1 MISIATGKPRSPRP
15 DAFLSIPLG
24 RRIEETDVNEK
35 PWHRL
40 TAAQALTVLESKPEG
55 LSQAEAARRLSSDG
69 ENVLEETGGKSPGS
83 ILLRQFTD
91 LMIVILLIAA
101 AIAGSMGDAT
111 DTAMILVIVVLNA
124 ALGFSQE
131 YRAERALSALKKL
144 EQPQVVVR
152 REGVYRQI
160 PSRELVP
167 GDIIGVEAGQKV
179 PADGRLIEAVQ
190 LKIDES
196 QLTGESAPVGKEFQP
211 LHPVEIPLGD
221 QTNRIFMGTAVMTG
235 RGSAV
240 VTETGMRTELGK
252 IASLLQTVE
261 DRKTPLQRR
270 LASMGKRLAAAALV
284 MTAVIFVAGLLRGE
298 TIETMLLTAI
308 SLAVAVIPEGLPA
321 MVTIV
326 LALGAQRMVR
336 RNALIRKLPAVETL
350 GSVTTICADKT
361 GTLTQNV
368 MSVEVIC
375 IDGRRVQ
382 VSGSGYRPEGH
393 LYEKGKRFDPLTDQP
408 LLQLLRAAVLCSNAR
423 LELRGREWTVL
434 GDPTE
439 GALLTVAGKAGLW
452 KEMLER
458 RYPRIAEIPF
468 DSSRK
473 MMTTL
478 HRDMEEKYW
487 VFSKGGLEE
496 ILRRSAFII
505 QGEERIP
512 LSNRHREEIG
522 RMHRELAGAGLR
534 LLASGM
540 REFKNRI
547 DPPDLQGIEEE
558 LIFLGLFGII
568 DPLRPEAAAAV
579 HRCRAAGIRPVL
591 ITGDHRITAEAIGA
605 QLGIKESAEQIV
617 TGEELAR
624 LTPEALE
631 PMVKKISIYAR
642 VSPEHKVKIVEALKR
657 RGEIVAMT
665 GDGVNDAPALRA
677 ADIGVAMGQS
687 GTDVA
692 REASEMI
699 LLDDNFA
706 TIVSAVEEGR
716 IIYDNIRK
724 FTRYIL
730 STNSGEILIML
741 FAIFF
746 ALPLPLIPIQ
756 ILWTNLVTDGLPAL
770 ALGLEPPERSVMQR
784 PPRPPGESL
793 FAGGLGLHIVW
804 VGLLMALGT
813 VALFAWAVQ
822 TRDLAHGRTIAFLTL
837 MLFQMFHV
845 LAIRSERDP
854 LWRIGLL
861 SNPYLLGAAVL
872 TLSLQ
877 FAITYLP
884 PLQKLFQTTALTAG
898 ELFACIAV
906 ASTVYFAVEGE
917 KWLLAQTKGGNR

>member
-1 MISIATGKPRSPRP
+1 M
-15 DAFLSIPLG
+15 
-24 RRIEETDVNEK
+24 NEK
-35 PWHRL
+35 PWHQL
-40 TAAQALTVLESKPEG
+40 TAAQTLTVLESAPEG
-55 LSQAEAARRLSSDG
+55 LSHAEAARRLSDYG
-69 ENVLEETGGKSPGS
+69 QNTLKETEGKSPWS
-83 ILLRQFTD
+83 ILFRQFTD
-91 LMIVILLIAA
+91 VMILILLIAA
-101 AIAGSMGDAT
+101 AISWWIGEFT
-111 DTAMILVIVVLNA
+111 DTAMILVIVLLNA

-152 REGVYRQI
+152 REGAYLQI
-160 PSRELVP
+160 PSRDLVP
-167 GDIIGVEAGQKV
+167 GDIVAVEAGQKV
-179 PADGRLIEAVQ
+179 PADGRLIETVQ
-190 LKIDES
+190 LKVDES
-196 QLTGESAPVGKEFQP
+196 QLTGESVPVGKELKP
-211 LHPVEIPLGD
+211 LNQREVPLGD
-221 QTNRIFMGTAVMTG
+221 QINRIFMGTAVMTG
-235 RGSAV
+235 HGSAV
-240 VTETGMRTELGK
+240 ITETGMRTELGK

-270 LASMGKRLAAAALV
+270 LASMGKRLAAAALIV
-284 MTAVIFVAGLLRGE
+284 TAVIFVAGLLRGE
-298 TIETMLLTAI
+298 PIETMLLTAI
-308 SLAVAVIPEGLPA
+308 SLAVAAIPEGLPA

-350 GSVTTICADKT
+350 GSVTTICTDKT

-368 MSVEVIC
+368 MSVEAIYV
-375 IDGRRVQ
+375 DGRRVQ

-393 LYEKGKRFDPLTDQP
+393 LYKKGKMFDPLTDQP
-408 LLQLLRAAVLCSNAR
+408 LLHLLRAAVLCSNAR

-439 GALLTVAGKAGLW
+439 GALLAVGAKAGLW
-452 KEMLER
+452 KETLER

-478 HRDMEEKYW
+478 HEDLEEKRW
-487 VFSKGGLEE
+487 VFTKGGLEE
-496 ILRRSAFII
+496 VLRRSAFII
-505 QGEERIP
+505 QDEKP
-512 LSNRHREEIG
+512 VSLSDHHREEIA
-522 RMHRELAGAGLR
+522 RIHQELAGAGLR
-534 LLASGM
+534 LLACGM
-540 REFKNRI
+540 REVKNRI
-547 DPPDLQGIEEE
+547 DIDPSDLRGVEEE
-558 LIFLGLFGII
+558 LTFLGLFGMI
-568 DPLRPEAAAAV
+568 DPLRPEAAEAV
-579 HRCRAAGIRPVL
+579 HRCRAAGIRPVM
-591 ITGDHRITAEAIGA
+591 ITGDHRITAEAIAA
-605 QLGIKESAEQIV
+605 QLGIKETGEQV
-617 TGEELAR
+617 LTGEELAR
-624 LTPEALE
+624 LSPEALE
-631 PMVKKISIYAR
+631 PMVEKISIYAR
-642 VSPEHKVKIVEALKR
+642 VAPEHKVKIVEALKR

-692 REASEMI
+692 REAAEMI

-741 FAIFF
+741 FAILF
-746 ALPLPLIPIQ
+746 ALPLPLLPIQ

-770 ALGLEPPERSVMQR
+770 ALGLEPPERDVMR
-784 PPRPPGESL
+784 RAPRSPEESL

-804 VGLLMALGT
+804 VGLLMGLGT
-813 VALFAWAVQ
+813 IALFAWAVR
-822 TRDLAHGRTIAFLTL
+822 TRDLVHAQTIAFLTL

-854 LWRIGLL
+854 LWRIGLF
-861 SNPYLLGAAVL
+861 SNPHLLGAAVL

-877 FAITYLP
+877 LAITYLP
-884 PLQKLFQTTALTAG
+884 PLQELFKTTALTAG
-898 ELFACIAV
+898 ELFACIGV

-917 KWLLAQTKGGNR
+917 KWLLAHTRGGNK

>member
-1 MISIATGKPRSPRP
+1 M
-15 DAFLSIPLG
+15 
-24 RRIEETDVNEK
+24 NEK

-40 TAAQALTVLESKPEG
+40 TAAQALVVLESGPEG
-55 LSQAEAARRLSSDG
+55 LSSAEAARRLSAGGQNILQEADG
-69 ENVLEETGGKSPGS
+69 KNPGS

-101 AIAGSMGDAT
+101 AIAWAMADAA
-111 DTAMILVIVVLNA
+111 DTAMILAIVVLNA

-144 EQPQVVVR
+144 EQPQALVR
-152 REGVYRQI
+152 RAGAYLQI
-160 PSRELVP
+160 PARDLVP
-167 GDIIGVEAGQKV
+167 GDIVAVEAGQKV

-196 QLTGESAPVGKEFQP
+196 QLTGESAPAEKESQP
-211 LHPVEIPLGD
+211 LNREEVPLGD
-221 QTNRIFMGTAVMTG
+221 QSNRIFLGTAVMTG
-235 RGSAV
+235 HGWAV
-240 VTETGMRTELGK
+240 VTETGMRTELGR
-252 IASLLQTVE
+252 IAALLQTVE

-270 LASMGKRLAAAALV
+270 LAALGKRLAAAALI

-298 TIETMLLTAI
+298 EVQTMLLTAI

-350 GSVTTICADKT
+350 GSVTTICTDKT

-368 MSVEVIC
+368 MSVEAIYV
-375 IDGRRVQ
+375 DGRRVQ

-393 LYEKGKRFDPLTDQP
+393 LYKKGKMFDPLTDQP
-408 LLQLLRAAVLCSNAR
+408 LLQLLRAAVLCSNAH
-423 LELRGREWTVL
+423 LELRGRDWTVL

-439 GALLTVAGKAGLW
+439 GAILTVAAKAGLW
-452 KEMLER
+452 KDMLER
-458 RYPRIAEIPF
+458 RYPRTGEIPF

-473 MMTTL
+473 LMTTL
-478 HRDMEEKYW
+478 HHNRDQKIW
-487 VFSKGGLEE
+487 VFTKGSIEE
-496 ILRRSAFII
+496 VLRQSTFIV
-505 QGEERIP
+505 QGTEAVP
-512 LSNRHREEIG
+512 LTDRHREEIAQT
-522 RMHRELAGAGLR
+522 HRELAGAGLR
-534 LLASGM
+534 LLACGM
-540 REFKNRI
+540 RRLDKE
-547 DPPDLQGIEEE
+547 PSPDLHGVESE
-558 LIFLGLFGII
+558 LTFLGLFGMT
-568 DPLRPEAAAAV
+568 DPLRPEAVDAID
-579 HRCRAAGIRPVL
+579 RCRSAGIRPIM

-605 QLGIKESAEQIV
+605 QLGMKGAGEQIL

-631 PMVKKISIYAR
+631 PIAQNISIYAR
-642 VSPEHKVKIVEALKR
+642 VAPEHKVKIVEALKR
-657 RGEIVAMT
+657 RQEIVAMT

-677 ADIGVAMGQS
+677 ADIGVAMGRS

-692 REASEMI
+692 REASDMI

-730 STNSGEILIML
+730 STNSGEILTMF
-741 FAIFF
+741 FAILF
-746 ALPLPLIPIQ
+746 ALPLPLLPIQ

-770 ALGLEPPERSVMQR
+770 ALGVEPAERAVMRR
-784 PPRPPGESL
+784 PPRSPSESL
-793 FAGGLGLHIVW
+793 FAGGLGLHVVW
-804 VGLLMALGT
+804 VGLLMGLGAA
-813 VALFAWAVQ
+813 ALFAWAVK
-822 TRDLAHGRTIAFLTL
+822 TRNLLHARTVAFFTL

-861 SNPYLLGAAVL
+861 SNPYLLGAVVL

-877 FAITYLP
+877 AAITYLP
-884 PLQKLFQTTALTAG
+884 PLQKLFHTTSLTPG
-898 ELFACIAV
+898 ELLACIGV
-906 ASTVYFAVEGE
+906 AATVYFAVEGE
-917 KWLLAQTKGGNR
+917 KWLRFRRRNGGEP

>member
-1 MISIATGKPRSPRP
+1 MRK
-15 DAFLSIPLG
+15 
-24 RRIEETDVNEK
+24 K
-35 PWHRL
+35 PWHQL
-40 TAAQALTVLESKPEG
+40 TAAQTLTVLESRPEG
-55 LSQAEAARRLSSDG
+55 LSRAEAAQRLSIYGQND
-69 ENVLEETGGKSPGS
+69 LKETSGKSLGS

-101 AIAGSMGDAT
+101 AVAWSMGDVT
-111 DTAMILVIVVLNA
+111 DTVMILVIVVLNA

-131 YRAERALSALKKL
+131 FRAERALSALRKL
-144 EQPQVVVR
+144 EQPQVLVR
-152 REGVYRQI
+152 REGATLQI

-167 GDIIGVEAGQKV
+167 GDIVAVEAGQKV
-179 PADGRLIEAVQ
+179 PADGRLIEAVH
-190 LKIDES
+190 LKVDES
-196 QLTGESAPVGKEFQP
+196 QLTGESVPAGKEIKP
-211 LHPVEIPLGD
+211 LSETTVPLGD
-221 QTNRIFMGTAVMTG
+221 QINRIFMGTAVMTG
-235 RGSAV
+235 HGSAV

-270 LASMGKRLAAAALV
+270 LAAMGKRLAAAGLV
-284 MTAVIFVAGLLRGE
+284 VTAVIFVSGLLRGE
-298 TIETMLLTAI
+298 MIETMLLTAI

-350 GSVTTICADKT
+350 GSVTTICTDKT

-368 MSVEVIC
+368 MSVEAIYV
-375 IDGRRVQ
+375 DTHQLRVT
-382 VSGSGYRPEGH
+382 GSGYRPDGAF
-393 LYEKGKRFDPLTDQP
+393 YKKGGMFDPMSDRP
-408 LLQLLRAAVLCSNAR
+408 LFELLRAAALCTNAR
-423 LELRGREWTVL
+423 LELQGHQWTVL

-439 GALLTVAGKAGLW
+439 GALLTAAAKAGLW
-452 KEMLER
+452 KETLECQ
-458 RYPRIAEIPF
+458 YPRIGEIPF

-478 HRDMEEKYW
+478 HRDRDEKIC
-487 VFSKGGLEE
+487 VFTKGGLEE
-496 ILRRSAFII
+496 VLRRSTFISE
-505 QGEERIP
+505 GDGAVP
-512 LSNRHREEIG
+512 LTDPRREEIN
-522 RMHRELAGAGLR
+522 RIHRELAGSGLR
-534 LLASGM
+534 LLACGWRRLASM
-540 REFKNRI
+540 
-547 DPPDLQGIEEE
+547 PADLQQTEQE
-558 LIFLGLFGII
+558 LIFLGLFGMI
-568 DPLRPEAAAAV
+568 DPLRPEAIEAV
-579 HRCRAAGIRPVL
+579 NRCRTAGIRPVV
-591 ITGDHRITAEAIGA
+591 ITGDHRITAEAIAA
-605 QLGIKESAEQIV
+605 QLGIKDSGEQLL

-631 PMVKKISIYAR
+631 PRVETISVYAR
-642 VSPEHKVKIVEALKR
+642 VAPEDKVKIVEALKR

-665 GDGVNDAPALRA
+665 GDGVNDAPALRG
-677 ADIGVAMGQS
+677 ADIGIAMGRS

-730 STNSGEILIML
+730 STNSGEILMML
-741 FAIFF
+741 FAILF

-784 PPRPPGESL
+784 PPRPPEESL

-804 VGLLMALGT
+804 VGLLMGLGT
-813 VALFAWAVQ
+813 VGLFAWAVR
-822 TRDLAHGRTIAFLTL
+822 TRELAHAQTIAFLTL

-854 LWRIGLL
+854 LWRIGLF
-861 SNPYLLGAAVL
+861 SNPSLLGAAVL
-872 TLSLQ
+872 TLALQ
-877 FAITYLP
+877 VAITYLP
-884 PLQKLFQTTALTAG
+884 PLQRLFKTTALTPG
-898 ELFACIAV
+898 ELLVCIGV

-917 KWLLAQTKGGNR
+917 KWLRAQTRGGEQ

>member
-1 MISIATGKPRSPRP
+1 M
-15 DAFLSIPLG
+15 
-24 RRIEETDVNEK
+24 NEK

-40 TAAQALTVLESKPEG
+40 SAAQALTVLESASEG
-55 LSQAEAARRLSSDG
+55 LSQAEAAKRLSVYG
-69 ENVLEETGGKSPGS
+69 ENLLKEAEGKRPWS

-101 AIAGSMGDAT
+101 AIAWAMGDFT

-131 YRAERALSALKKL
+131 YRAERALSALKRL
-144 EQPQVVVR
+144 EQPQVLVR
-152 REGVYRQI
+152 REGIYLQV

-167 GDIIGVEAGQKV
+167 GEVVAIEAGQKV

-196 QLTGESAPVGKEFQP
+196 QLTGESV
-211 LHPVEIPLGD
+211 PVEKELPALNREEVPLGD
-221 QTNRIFMGTAVMTG
+221 QANRVFMGTTVMTG
-235 RGSAV
+235 HGWAV
-240 VTETGMRTELGK
+240 VTETGMRTELGR

-261 DRKTPLQRR
+261 DRQTPLQIR
-270 LASMGKRLAAAALV
+270 LAAMGKRLAAAALI
-284 MTAVIFVAGLLRGE
+284 MTAVIFAAGLLRGE
-298 TIETMLLTAI
+298 SVQTMLLTAI

-350 GSVTTICADKT
+350 GSVTTICTDKT

-368 MSVEVIC
+368 MSVEVIYV
-375 IDGRRVQ
+375 DGRRIQ

-393 LYEKGKRFDPLTDQP
+393 LYKKGKMFDPLTDQP

-423 LELRGREWTVL
+423 LELRGREWAVL

-439 GALLTVAGKAGLW
+439 GALLTAAAKAGLW
-452 KEMLER
+452 KDMLER
-458 RYPRIAEIPF
+458 RYPRIGEIPF

-473 MMTTL
+473 LMTTL
-478 HRDMEEKYW
+478 HHNRDEKVRVFAKGSIEE
-487 VFSKGGLEE
+487 V
-496 ILRRSAFII
+496 LRRSTRMI
-505 QGEERIP
+505 QGEETVP
-512 LSNRHREEIG
+512 LTDRHREEIAQT
-522 RMHRELAGAGLR
+522 HRELAGAGLR
-534 LLASGM
+534 LLACGM
-540 REFKNRI
+540 RRLDKA
-547 DPPDLQGIEEE
+547 PGPDLRGVEAE
-558 LIFLGLFGII
+558 LTFLGLFGMI
-568 DPLRPEAAAAV
+568 DPLRPEAIDAV
-579 HRCRAAGIRPVL
+579 DRCRTAGIRPVM

-605 QLGIKESAEQIV
+605 QLGMKGAGEQV
-617 TGEELAR
+617 LTGEELAR

-631 PMVKKISIYAR
+631 PIVRNISIYAR

-677 ADIGVAMGQS
+677 ADIGIAMGRS

-699 LLDDNFA
+699 LLDDHFA
-706 TIVSAVEEGR
+706 TIISAVEEGR

-730 STNSGEILIML
+730 STNSGEILTMF
-741 FAIFF
+741 FAILFG
-746 ALPLPLIPIQ
+746 LPLPLLPIQ

-770 ALGLEPPERSVMQR
+770 ALGVEPPERSVMRR
-784 PPRPPGESL
+784 PPRSSSESL
-793 FAGGLGLHIVW
+793 FAGGLGLHVIW
-804 VGLLMALGT
+804 VGLLMGLGT
-813 VALFAWAVQ
+813 VGLFAWAIQ
-822 TRDLAHGRTIAFLTL
+822 TRDLAHARTIAFLTL

-854 LWRIGLL
+854 LWRIGLR
-861 SNPYLLGAAVL
+861 SNPYLLGAVVL
-872 TLSLQ
+872 TLVLQ
-877 FAITYLP
+877 LAITYLS
-884 PLQKLFQTTALTAG
+884 PLQKLFHTTSLSAG
-898 ELFACIAV
+898 ELLACIGAAV
-906 ASTVYFAVEGE
+906 TVYFAVEAE
-917 KWLLAQTKGGNR
+917 KWLRTRKSNGGEP

>member
-1 MISIATGKPRSPRP
+1 
-15 DAFLSIPLG
+15 
-24 RRIEETDVNEK
+24 VNEK

-40 TAAQALTVLESKPEG
+40 TAAEALTVLESKPDG
-55 LSQAEAARRLSSDG
+55 LSQAEAARRLSDYG
-69 ENVLEETGGKSPGS
+69 QNILQKTDGKSLWS

-91 LMIVILLIAA
+91 LMIVILLVAA
-101 AIAGSMGDAT
+101 AIAWSIGNVT
-111 DTAMILVIVVLNA
+111 DTAMILVIVLLNA

-152 REGVYRQI
+152 REGAYRQI

-167 GDIIGVEAGQKV
+167 GDIVAVEAGQKV

-196 QLTGESAPVGKEFQP
+196 QLTGESVPVGKESQP
-211 LHPVEIPLGD
+211 LDQAEIPLGD

-235 RGSAV
+235 HGTAV

-270 LASMGKRLAAAALV
+270 LASMGRRLAAAALV

-321 MVTIV
+321 LVTIV

-350 GSVTTICADKT
+350 GSVTTICTDKT

-393 LYEKGKRFDPLTDQP
+393 LYKKGKMFDPLTDPP

-423 LELRGREWTVL
+423 LELRGHEWTVL

-452 KEMLER
+452 KETLER

-478 HRDMEEKYW
+478 HRDLEEKYW
-487 VFSKGGLEE
+487 VFTKGGLEE
-496 ILRRSAFII
+496 ILHRSAFIVH
-505 QGEERIP
+505 GEERVP
-512 LSNRHREEIG
+512 LSKDHREEIG
-522 RMHRELAGAGLR
+522 RAHRELAGAGLR
-534 LLASGM
+534 LLACGM
-540 REFKNRI
+540 RRLEKEP
-547 DPPDLQGIEEE
+547 PPDLQRIEEA
-558 LIFLGLFGII
+558 LTFLGLFGMV

-579 HRCRAAGIRPVL
+579 DRCRTAGIRPVL
-591 ITGDHRITAEAIGA
+591 ITGDHRITAEAIAA
-605 QLGIKESAEQIV
+605 QLGIKGEGEQIL

-624 LTPEALE
+624 LRPADLE
-631 PMVKKISIYAR
+631 PRVGTISIYAR
-642 VSPEHKVKIVEALKR
+642 VAPEHKVKIVEALKR

-677 ADIGVAMGQS
+677 ADIGVAMGRS

-741 FAIFF
+741 FAILF

-770 ALGLEPPERSVMQR
+770 ALGVEPPERSVMQR
-784 PPRPPGESL
+784 APRPPGESL
-793 FAGGLGLHIVW
+793 FTGGLGLHIVW
-804 VGLLMALGT
+804 VGLLMAAGT
-813 VALFAWAVQ
+813 LSLFAWAVQ
-822 TRDLAHGRTIAFLTL
+822 TRDLVHGRTIAFLTL

-861 SNPYLLGAAVL
+861 SNPHLLGAVLL

-877 FAITYLP
+877 VALTYLP

-898 ELFACIAV
+898 ELLACIGI

-917 KWLLAQTKGGNR
+917 KRLRARSRGGNE